1 MRSRLA
7 QIVVFATAGLFGWQ
21 MPIHSQQADAPVIS
35 EVQDQSY
42 CPRSSTSHKALPSG
56 PEVSIDNV
64 SFSGFLQMPISDQ
77 DNIAASI
84 RQEIHGDSLDGV
96 IEEALER
103 VRAGWQNRGYFQ
115 VQVRGDARTLT
126 RNAADLHIALFVH
139 VDENL
144 QYRLNEITFKHSNV
158 DIDVLRSLFPIK
170 AGDIFS
176 REKIATG
183 LENLRKAYGEMG
195 YINLV
200 VFPETRFD
208 DERKTISLD
217 VDLDS
222 GKQFYVSEVN
232 VLGLDEAARQQ
243 LLNDLPIQR
252 GQVYNSRLWELSL
265 LKHASMFPACECR
278 WGQPLRLDEKRGTVA
293 VTLDFRPC
301 SAD

>member
-77 DNIAASI
+77 DKIAASI

-103 VRAGWQNRGYFQ
+103 VRAGWQNRGYFK
-115 VQVRGDARTLT
+115 VQVSGDTRTLT
-126 RNAADLHIALFVH
+126 KNAADLHIALFVH
-139 VDENL
+139 VYENL

-158 DIDVLRSLFPIK
+158 DIEVLRSLFPIK
-170 AGDIFS
+170 SGDIFN

-195 YINLV
+195 YINFV
-200 VFPETRFD
+200 AVPNTNSD
-208 DERKTISLD
+208 DQKRMISLD
-217 VDLDS
+217 IDLDS
-222 GKQFYVSEVN
+222 GKQFYVRSVN
-232 VLGLDEAARQQ
+232 VLGLDEPARQE
-243 LLNDLPIQR
+243 LARDLPIKV
-252 GQVYNSRLWELSL
+252 GQIYNSRLWELSL
-265 LKHASMFPACECR
+265 LKHSSMFPDCACPHY
-278 WGQPLRLDEKRGTVA
+278 QPLGVDEQTGTVGL
-293 VTLDFRPC
+293 TLDFRPC
-301 SAD
+301 SAN